1 MCWSVGDAA
10 ELGSPPVLQH
20 ANTQP
25 MDPLFLVTGAS
36 SGLGRAVAEGLLKEG
51 AQVIA
56 VARREALL
64 QELAARFPGQVE
76 VFPLDIT
83 ADEAHQ
89 AVLVH
94 LAGRALSGVLVNAA
108 GPPVKAFLET
118 SLDDWDQAYRQ
129 LVRWKIALTQ
139 ALLPRMLEEGYGRM
153 LFLESVTVKQPLENF
168 ALSNSMRLAVVG
180 FVKTLSQEVAASGVT
195 LNVLAPGYHA
205 TDRLKEVFEKKS
217 QQKGIS
223 IEAARR
229 EMEAELP
236 VQALGRPEDLA
247 SLAAWLLSPASRFI
261 TGQTISVDGGLVRG
275 TFG

>member
-1 MCWSVGDAA
+1 MGKPS
-10 ELGSPPVLQH
+10 
-20 ANTQP
+20 NTQTLKHSNTQK
-25 MDPLFLVTGAS
+25 MDSLFLVCGAS
-36 SGLGRAVAEGLLKEG
+36 SGLGRAIAEALLKDG

-56 VARREALL
+56 IARREALL
-64 QELAARFPGQVE
+64 QQLAARYPGQVE
-76 VFPLDIT
+76 VFPFDVT

-94 LAGRALSGVLVNAA
+94 LAGRPLSGVLVNAA